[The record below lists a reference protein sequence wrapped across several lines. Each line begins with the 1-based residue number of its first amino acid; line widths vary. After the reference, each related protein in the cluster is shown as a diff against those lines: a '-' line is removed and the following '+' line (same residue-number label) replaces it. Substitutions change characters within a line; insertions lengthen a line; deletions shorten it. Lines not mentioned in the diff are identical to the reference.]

1 MGDGGGWER
10 VSEGPL
16 REGERVHARVGPGRR
31 FVSVL
36 RHAGRLHAF
45 DSVCYHAGG
54 PLGLGDVEEVGGRAC
69 VACPWHHY
77 QVALETGDK
86 LYQALVRTP
95 EGKMVPGDWK
105 SVGVRQRVHEAEER
119 PGDGVFVLLRGEGE
133 VTSDGY
139 AFDEACGGRMA
150 RGDRTE
156 QLARPR
162 AGRSG
167 PPPQR
172 SGHAFQRSH
181 VALGL
186 NGGDGKMPRERA
198 HHR

>member
-1 MGDGGGWER
+1 

-95 EGKMVPGDWK
+95 EGKMVPGGWQ
-105 SVGVRQRVHEAEER
+105 SVGVRQRVHDAEER
-119 PGDGVFVLLRGEGE
+119 PGDGVFVRLREEGE

-139 AFDEACGGRMA
+139 AFDEACGGRMV

-156 QLARPR
+156 QLAR

-167 PPPQR
+167 GQRLGGFQR

-186 NGGDGKMPRERA
+186 NGGDGKMPREKAPR
-198 HHR
+198 R

>member
-1 MGDGGGWER
+1 MCGALG
-10 VSEGPL
+10 
-16 REGERVHARVGPGRR
+16 EGERAHARVGAGGR

-36 RHAGRLHAF
+36 RHAGRLFAF

-54 PLGLGDVEEVGGRAC
+54 PLGLGDVEDVDGRPC

-86 LYQALVRTP
+86 LYQALERTP
-95 EGKMVPGDWK
+95 DGKMVPGGWK
-105 SVGVRQRVHEAEER
+105 SVGVRQRVHDVEER
-119 PGDGVFVLLRGEGE
+119 QGEGVFVRLQEDGG

-139 AFDEACGGRMA
+139 AFDEVCGGRMA
-150 RGDRTE
+150 RGDRNE
-156 QLARPR
+156 QLARPG
-162 AGRSG
+162 GRG
-167 PPPQR
+167 GGQRPGFQR

-186 NGGDGKMPRERA
+186 NGGDGKMPPAPR
-198 HHR
+198 